1 MWIHIPHFEHLQ
13 FKWFCFCLSLLQAWP
28 PKALPHQDFSFIT
41 LPLHS
46 FPQPNPSW
54 PHPHRPP
61 VYPGGLFHFPF
72 PGKSIC
78 PHPNFRPSFFYK
90 DSLRL
95 LVVAWISFSLQPNE
109 ILFEWK
115 IMKNIVKLKRSLD
128 CVTYRNILGD
138 LTKRK
143 FEPREI
149 HTVRNMWRS
158 KGEESYWSDGIHWEV
173 PKKSYII
180 WIKSQ
185 RYSSLELSKEL
196 WPFLS
201 STSQTCEIIHL
212 CIWSTTLETL
222 LQLSEH
228 TSSDQ
233 TCSSRES
240 PRHTVLSSTGNRKS
254 QALPHSSPYSER
266 KFPRCRVHI
275 VFKLLLLG
283 FPKHTGFW
291 NSEERNKKE
300 KILLLGNFTWKCLVE
315 FINNVLIML
324 DFYSCSSKLPLT

>member
-1 MWIHIPHFEHLQ
+1 MWVHISRFKHLQ

-28 PKALPHQDFSFIT
+28 PKALPYPDVSFIT

-78 PHPNFRPSFFYK
+78 PHPNFRPSFFNLN
-90 DSLRL
+90 SLRL
-95 LVVAWISFSLQPNE
+95 LVVAWISFSLQPTE

-143 FEPREI
+143 FEPREV

-158 KGEESYWSDGIHWEV
+158 TGEESYWSDGIHWEV
-173 PKKSYII
+173 PKIV
-180 WIKSQ
+180 
-185 RYSSLELSKEL
+185 ELQNMDKITKIF
-196 WPFLS
+196 FLRAFKG
-201 STSQTCEIIHL
+201 IM
-212 CIWSTTLETL
+212 
-222 LQLSEH
+222 
-228 TSSDQ
+228 
-233 TCSSRES
+233 
-240 PRHTVLSSTGNRKS
+240 
-254 QALPHSSPYSER
+254 ALPFFNISDLWDNTSVYLIHNFGDFVTALWIY
-266 KFPRCRVHI
+266 I
-275 VFKLLLLG
+275 
-283 FPKHTGFW
+283 FW
-291 NSEERNKKE
+291 SN
-300 KILLLGNFTWKCLVE
+300 L
-315 FINNVLIML
+315 
-324 DFYSCSSKLPLT
+324 